1 MTTDYISVNGVLC
14 TPAEASATLRAGYV
28 RQDIRVAERH
38 PVHIAAHIDLMCRT
52 FERLYGI
59 RPVLSPAMVS
69 AWCSQL
75 LAANRCATGNCIISA
90 ILVPV
95 ERDGVPCAD
104 LRLFSRETLLD
115 AKYVVRPLRLRA
127 AVASYQL
134 PYEDLPTS
142 FAFEAAEAALLRVH
156 GSGCRTVLRT
166 DDEGVVLSAGTSAL
180 FAIEE
185 RRIIT
190 TPQVFGAPDSVE
202 RRIAVDAIIRS
213 GAEFSEEI
221 INVEDLDRY
230 DELFYC
236 DCRGLT
242 SIEQCGRTHYMSLIV
257 DRIADLMR

>member
-28 RQDIRVAERH
+28 RQDIRVAERR
-38 PVHIAAHIDLMCRT
+38 PTHIAAHIDLMCRT

-59 RPVLSPAMVS
+59 RPVFSPAMVS

-75 LAANRCATGNCIISA
+75 LAANRCATGNSIVSA
-90 ILVPV
+90 IMAPV
-95 ERDGVPCAD
+95 ERDGVPRAD
-104 LRLFSRETLLD
+104 LRLFMRETLLY

-127 AVASYQL
+127 SVASYRL

-142 FAFEAAEAALLRVH
+142 FAFEAAEAALLRVR
-156 GSGCRTVLRT
+156 GSGCRTVLRA
-166 DDEGVVLSAGTSAL
+166 DDEGVILSAGTSAL
-180 FAIEE
+180 FAVDG

-202 RRIAVDAIIRS
+202 RRIAADAVIRS
-213 GAEFSEEI
+213 GTEFAEEI
-221 INVEDLDRY
+221 VSVENLDRY

-242 SIEQCGRTHYMSLIV
+242 SIEQCGGTHYMSLIV
-257 DRIADLMR
+257 DRIANLMR

>member
-28 RQDIRVAERH
+28 RQDIRVAERR
-38 PVHIAAHIDLMCRT
+38 PTHIAAHIDLMCRT

-59 RPVLSPAMVS
+59 RPVFSPAMVS

-75 LAANRCATGNCIISA
+75 LAANRCATGNGIVSA
-90 ILVPV
+90 IMAPV
-95 ERDGVPCAD
+95 ERDGVPRAD
-104 LRLFSRETLLD
+104 LRLFMRETLLY

-127 AVASYQL
+127 SVASYRL

-142 FAFEAAEAALLRVH
+142 FAFEAAEAALLRVR
-156 GSGCRTVLRT
+156 GSGCRTVLRA
-166 DDEGVVLSAGTSAL
+166 DDEGVILSAGTSAL
-180 FAIEE
+180 FAVDG

-202 RRIAVDAIIRS
+202 RRIAADAVIRS
-213 GAEFSEEI
+213 GTEFAEEI
-221 INVEDLDRY
+221 VSIENLDRY

-242 SIEQCGRTHYMSLIV
+242 SIEQCGDTHYMSLIV